1 MNNKNIDFKL
11 MISDLDSSV
20 DELLRNI
27 KEGIVDIKQ
36 VPITEIIDRYI
47 KYLIQNKSTINLS
60 IAGKTIAEIALILKI
75 KSENLLPKL
84 EVKTSEEEDDEYN
97 DFMISKEK
105 EAYLQEYDKFQ
116 KVVKYL
122 KEKEGTQNNIYF
134 PVIENNDKEGSVE
147 IQKVDLADLLTSL
160 EKVLQNTKK
169 EDYIPFKKRT
179 FNTATKMKE
188 IVNLLKD
195 SKEGLSFDYFMERA
209 QSKLEIIVIFLA
221 LLELIYLKK
230 IRCYQNKNFDRIMF
244 NLKGDALKLKK
255 NQETIQDGAI

>member
-1 MNNKNIDFKL
+1 MNNKNIDFK
-11 MISDLDSSV
+11 IKTNDLDSSI

-27 KEGIVDIKQ
+27 KEGIIDIEQ
-36 VPITEIIDRYI
+36 VPINEIIDQYL
-47 KYLIQNKSTINLS
+47 KYVIQNKSTIDLS
-60 IAGKTIAEIALILKI
+60 IAGKTIAEIAVILKI

-84 EVKTSEEEDDEYN
+84 EVETSEEEDDEYN
-97 DFMISKEK
+97 DFIISKEK

-116 KVVKYL
+116 KVVEYL
-122 KEKEGTQNNIYF
+122 KEKEGTQNDIYF
-134 PVIENNDKEGSVE
+134 PIIESDDKEDSIE
-147 IQKVDLADLLTSL
+147 IQKVDLADLLASL

-169 EDYIPFKKRT
+169 EDFMPFKKRT
-179 FNTATKMKE
+179 FTTASKMKE
-188 IVNLLKD
+188 IINLLKD
-195 SKEGLSFDYFMERA
+195 TKEGLSFDYFMERA

-255 NQETIQDGAI
+255 NQ

>member
-1 MNNKNIDFKL
+1 MNNKNIDFK
-11 MISDLDSSV
+11 IKTNDLDSSI

-27 KEGIVDIKQ
+27 KEGIIDIEQ
-36 VPITEIIDRYI
+36 VPINEIIDQYL
-47 KYLIQNKSTINLS
+47 KYVIQNKSTIDLS
-60 IAGKTIAEIALILKI
+60 IAGKTIAEIAVILKI
-75 KSENLLPKL
+75 KSENLFPKL
-84 EVKTSEEEDDEYN
+84 EVETSEEEDDVYN

-105 EAYLQEYDKFQ
+105 EAFLQEYDKFQ
-116 KVVKYL
+116 EVVEYL
-122 KEKEGTQNNIYF
+122 KEKEGTQKDIYF
-134 PVIENNDKEGSVE
+134 PIIESDDKEDGIE
-147 IQKVDLADLLTSL
+147 IQKVNLADLLASL

-169 EDYIPFKKRT
+169 EDFMPFKKRT
-179 FNTATKMKE
+179 FTTASKMKE
-188 IVNLLKD
+188 IINLLKE

-255 NQETIQDGAI
+255 NQ

>member
-1 MNNKNIDFKL
+1 MNDKDVGFKININNL
-11 MISDLDSSV
+11 ASSV

-27 KEGIVDIKQ
+27 KEDIIDIEQ
-36 VPITEIIDRYI
+36 VPINEIIDQYL
-47 KYLIQNKSTINLS
+47 KYVIQNKSTIDLS
-60 IAGKTIAEIALILKI
+60 ISGKTIAEIALILKI

-84 EVKTSEEEDDEYN
+84 EVKTNEEEDDEYN

-122 KEKEGTQNNIYF
+122 KEREGTQNNIYF
-134 PVIENNDKEGSVE
+134 PAIENNDKEDGVE

-160 EKVLQNTKK
+160 DKVLQNTKK
-169 EDYIPFKKRT
+169 EDFVPFKKRT
-179 FNTATKMKE
+179 FTTASKMKE
-188 IVNLLKD
+188 IINLLKG

-209 QSKLEIIVIFLA
+209 QSKLEIIVIFLS
-221 LLELIYLKK
+221 LLELIYLRK
-230 IRCYQNKNFDRIMF
+230 IRCYQKKNFDRIMF

-255 NQETIQDGAI
+255 NQETIQNGAI

>member
-1 MNNKNIDFKL
+1 MNDKDVGFKININ
-11 MISDLDSSV
+11 DLASSV

-27 KEGIVDIKQ
+27 KEDIIDIEQ
-36 VPITEIIDRYI
+36 VPINEIIDQYL
-47 KYLIQNKSTINLS
+47 KYVIQNKSTIDLS
-60 IAGKTIAEIALILKI
+60 ITGKTIAEIALILKI

-84 EVKTSEEEDDEYN
+84 EVETNEEEDDEYN

-122 KEKEGTQNNIYF
+122 KEREGTQNNIYF
-134 PVIENNDKEGSVE
+134 PATENNDKEDGVE

-160 EKVLQNTKK
+160 DKVLQNTKK
-169 EDYIPFKKRT
+169 EDFIPFKKRT
-179 FNTATKMKE
+179 FTTASKMKE
-188 IVNLLKD
+188 IINLLKG

-209 QSKLEIIVIFLA
+209 QSKLEIIVIFLS
-221 LLELIYLKK
+221 LLELIYLRK
-230 IRCYQNKNFDRIMF
+230 IKCYQKKNFDRIMF

>member
-1 MNNKNIDFKL
+1 MNNKNINFKL
-11 MISDLDSSV
+11 KINDLDSSV
-20 DELLRNI
+20 NELLRNI
-27 KEGIVDIKQ
+27 KEGIIDIEQ
-36 VPITEIIDRYI
+36 VPINEIIDQYL
-47 KYLIQNKSTINLS
+47 KYVIQNKSTIDLS
-60 IAGKTIAEIALILKI
+60 IAGKTIAEIAVILKI

-84 EVKTSEEEDDEYN
+84 EVETSEEEDDVYN

-116 KVVKYL
+116 KVVEYL
-122 KEKEGTQNNIYF
+122 KEKEGTQNDIYF
-134 PVIENNDKEGSVE
+134 PIIESDDKEDSIE
-147 IQKVDLADLLTSL
+147 IQKVDLADLLASL

-169 EDYIPFKKRT
+169 EDFMPFKKRT
-179 FNTATKMKE
+179 FTTASKMKE
-188 IVNLLKD
+188 IINLLKD
-195 SKEGLSFDYFMERA
+195 TKEGLSFDYFMERA

-255 NQETIQDGAI
+255 NQ

>member
-1 MNNKNIDFKL
+1 MNNKNIHFK
-11 MISDLDSSV
+11 IKIDDLDSSV

-27 KEGIVDIKQ
+27 KEGILDIEQ
-36 VPITEIIDRYI
+36 VPITEIIDQYL
-47 KYLIQNKSTINLS
+47 KYVIQNKNTIDLS
-60 IAGKTIAEIALILKI
+60 IAGKIIAEIAIILKL

-84 EVKTSEEEDDEYN
+84 EVKSSEEEDDEYN

-116 KVVKYL
+116 KVVGYL
-122 KEKEGTQNNIYF
+122 KEREGTQNNIYF
-134 PVIENNDKEGSVE
+134 PAIENNDKKGSVE

-160 EKVLQNTKK
+160 EKVLQNIEKK
-169 EDYIPFKKRT
+169 DFIPFKERAFT
-179 FNTATKMKE
+179 VATKMKE
-188 IVNLLKD
+188 IVNLLKG

-230 IRCYQNKNFDRIMF
+230 IRCYQNKSFDKIIF
-244 NLKGDALKLKK
+244 NLKGGALNLKK
-255 NQETIQDGAI
+255 N

>member
-1 MNNKNIDFKL
+1 MNDKDVGFKININ
-11 MISDLDSSV
+11 DLASSV

-27 KEGIVDIKQ
+27 KEDIIDIEQ
-36 VPITEIIDRYI
+36 VPINEIIDQYL
-47 KYLIQNKSTINLS
+47 KYVIQNKSTIDLS
-60 IAGKTIAEIALILKI
+60 ITGKTIAEIALILKI

-84 EVKTSEEEDDEYN
+84 EVETNEEEDDEYN

-122 KEKEGTQNNIYF
+122 KEREGTQNNIYF
-134 PVIENNDKEGSVE
+134 PAIENNDKEDGVE

-160 EKVLQNTKK
+160 DKVLQNTKK
-169 EDYIPFKKRT
+169 EDFIPFKKRT
-179 FNTATKMKE
+179 FTTASKMKE
-188 IVNLLKD
+188 IINLLKG

-209 QSKLEIIVIFLA
+209 QSKLEIIVIFLS
-221 LLELIYLKK
+221 LLELIYLRK
-230 IRCYQNKNFDRIMF
+230 IRCYQKKNFDRIMF